1 MTLAPHSAADVVQR
15 SAALAAAFRS
25 QHAPV
30 VYVRVNLG
38 DMLTHLA
45 DKVTRDPNAPPP
57 PVAASELVAE
67 CGYQDGD
74 LRITKRQ
81 WGAFT
86 DTGLDQ
92 QLRRRAIK
100 TLVLGG
106 LVTNFGVE
114 STARA
119 ARDLGY
125 DVVFAED
132 AMSTVSA
139 EMHRFAVGQIFPY
152 LGRVRTS
159 SEIAEGLA

>member
-1 MTLAPHSAADVVQR
+1 MLKSEKVSSTSADYAVSRRETRYELSTSLNSETISYR
-15 SAALAAAFRS
+15 SS
-25 QHAPV
+25 
-30 VYVRVNLG
+30 G
-38 DMLTHLA
+38 
-45 DKVTRDPNAPPP
+45 
-57 PVAASELVAE
+57 
-67 CGYQDGD
+67 
-74 LRITKRQ
+74 
-81 WGAFT
+81 GAFT

-92 QLRRRAIK
+92 QLRRRGIK